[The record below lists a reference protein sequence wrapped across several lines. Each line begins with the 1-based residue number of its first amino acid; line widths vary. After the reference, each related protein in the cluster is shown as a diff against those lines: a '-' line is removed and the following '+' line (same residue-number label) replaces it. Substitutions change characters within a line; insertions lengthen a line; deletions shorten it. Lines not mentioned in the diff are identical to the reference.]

1 MINAKKLFLCAAA
14 AAILPALH
22 VASSSASL
30 TDIYTYAAANSP
42 YTETAT
48 VSAILNESGTA
59 NTIVLTDGGASV
71 IAYSIAKTE
80 YTAVLGDTITFTA
93 ADSPY
98 QGSPELI
105 SAGFSVASDTPGTAL
120 APADIS
126 VPTFLASGNGTGG
139 VPPYSEAYVEIDGVT
154 ISGAP
159 ATLATNTLY
168 TLTDASSNTMT
179 MYPYA
184 SDSLV
189 KAAVTAANAAN
200 PGGFGGTY
208 DVIGYADEYFGVPE
222 IYPLSIVAVPE
233 PAGLSLLALGG
244 ISVLARRRCVR

>member
-1 MINAKKLFLCAAA
+1 MINAKKLFLCAAV

-22 VASSSASL
+22 VASSSAAL
-30 TDIYTYAAANSP
+30 TDIYAGGAGS

-48 VSAILNESGTA
+48 VSAILNVSASA
-59 NTIVLTDGGASV
+59 NTIVLTDGTASV

-80 YTAVLGDTITFTA
+80 YTAVLGDTISFTA
-93 ADSPY
+93 TNSPY
-98 QGSPELI
+98 QGSPELV
-105 SAGFSVASDTPGTAL
+105 SSGFTVASDTPGTPL

-126 VPTFLASGNGTGG
+126 VPTFFASGNGTSG
-139 VPPYSEAYVEIDGVT
+139 VPPYAEAYVELDGVT

-159 ATLATNTLY
+159 AALTTNTSY
-168 TLTDASSNTMT
+168 TLTDAASNTTT
-179 MYPYA
+179 MYTYK

-189 KAAVTAANAAN
+189 SAAVTAANTAN

-208 DVIGYADEYFGVPE
+208 DIVGYADEFNGVAE

-233 PAGLSLLALGG
+233 PASIGLLALGG
-244 ISVLARRRCVR
+244 ISMLARRRRMA